1 MFETMDVDWDLL
13 PGQPDPENAESML
26 LWLHSFPQDPIDECD
41 YLAKEDVE
49 HRGDLS
55 APARMQKPDF
65 LSDESENLDES

>member
-41 YLAKEDVE
+41 YLAKEE
-49 HRGDLS
+49 TEYYADL
-55 APARMQKPDF
+55 AFLACMQSPGF
-65 LSDESENLDES
+65 LSNGLEDRDEP